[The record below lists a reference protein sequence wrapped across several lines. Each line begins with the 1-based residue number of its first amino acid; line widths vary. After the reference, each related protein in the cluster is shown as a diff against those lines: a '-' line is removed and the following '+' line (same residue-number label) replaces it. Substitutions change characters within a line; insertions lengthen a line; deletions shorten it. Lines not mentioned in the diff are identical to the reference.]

1 MDKNK
6 FLLMALTLSSLFIC
20 LCLITETYAK
30 YLSATEA
37 TTNTSIARWKILV
50 NNEDITLGA
59 TSNAIIT
66 PVFPGNSHIASG
78 VLAPNAEGYFD
89 LLLDSSNVDV
99 SFTYEIAVEINETS
113 IIKELVAT
121 SYAVDGG
128 NIIELEEDEIIEGTI
143 NLSDNIDTTAI
154 RVYIKWDDSLDMMN
168 NEADTLATK
177 SGLQA
182 KLDVSIR
189 VIQSN

>member
-6 FLLMALTLSSLFIC
+6 YLLTALTLSSIFIC

-30 YLSATEA
+30 YLSAAEA
-37 TTNTSIARWKILV
+37 TTNTSIARWKVLV
-50 NNEDITLGA
+50 NDEDITLGT
-59 TSNAIIT
+59 TSNAIIS
-66 PVFPGNSHIASG
+66 PVFPGSDHIASG

-89 LLLDSSNVDV
+89 LLIDSSNVDV
-99 SFTYEIAVEINETS
+99 SFTYEITIDINETS
-113 IIKELVAT
+113 VIKELVAT
-121 SYAVDGG
+121 GYAVDGG
-128 NIIELEEDEIIEGTI
+128 NIIELEEEDIIEGSI
-143 NLSDNIDTTAI
+143 NLLDEIETTAI
-154 RVYIKWDDSLDMMN
+154 RVYIKWDDSLDIMN

>member
-30 YLSATEA
+30 YLSATED